1 MREQHFILDL
11 FYLAILKK
19 ELALREVKVEI
30 KFRPPVVTASILRAG
45 SLGSELKV
53 GSGRGGEED
62 EGTSSVDLSLHAIS
76 IFTESDPGSP
86 PGFTVSPYPLNLNG
100 CLKKQAGTQQRRL
113 SRISKR
119 ESGQS

>member
-1 MREQHFILDL
+1 MREQYFILDL

-19 ELALREVKVEI
+19 ELALREVEVEI
-30 KFRPPVVTASILRAG
+30 KRRPPVVMASILRAG

-62 EGTSSVDLSLHAIS
+62 KRTSSMDLSLHTVS

-100 CLKKQAGTQQRRL
+100 CLQKQAGTQRRCL
-113 SRISKR
+113 SHISKR